1 MKPLCFGLAVVLL
14 TVGCGKEEQR
24 QAQGLYQALAGQST
38 TFAQSNSME
47 KDLLASMRSW
57 CTGIIA
63 DGGGRGAALAAN
75 ATIAQDLA
83 KSVASISAQ
92 VGQVRQAIYDLPIQ
106 KDFPLGVRSGLIA
119 EFTRRQR
126 GLQELRSTLQ
136 DTAAG
141 FEAFQHSRDYKGDS
155 YPAGIDKLNQLLQ
168 RYKDPTDPVAD
179 AMAALEGKYGFS
191 KHPAS

>member
-1 MKPLCFGLAVVLL
+1 MKILCGGLVVLL
-14 TVGCGKEEQR
+14 FTVGCGKEEQR
-24 QAQGLYQALAGQST
+24 QAQGLYQALADKSAD
-38 TFAQSNSME
+38 FAQSNAME

-57 CTGIIA
+57 CAGIVA
-63 DGGGRGAALAAN
+63 GGGGRGAALGQN
-75 ATIAQDLA
+75 ATVAQDLA
-83 KSVASISAQ
+83 KSVASVSAQ

-168 RYKDPTDPVAD
+168 RYKDPGNSVAD
-179 AMAALEGKYGFS
+179 AMAELDGKYGFS
-191 KHPAS
+191 KRPAS